1 VFGSFGANATLSGDP
16 DAQQLERKDTMS
28 PPNQV
33 IDTRMHGVPGITGAF
48 LITDELTALVETGP
62 KSSIEFVLA
71 GLRDAGVEKLD
82 WIIVT
87 HIHLDHAGAAGTLA
101 AHYPEARV
109 AVHEVGARHLVDP
122 SKLWSSASRIYG
134 DAMERLWGGIDPLP
148 EERIR
153 SLADGDKIELGA
165 TTLQAVDTPGHA
177 GHHHTF
183 LDVSSGV
190 AFVGD
195 ALGVR
200 LPDVGI
206 MRPATPPPEFD
217 LELAVSS
224 IERIAALDPTEIYLT
239 HFGSP
244 ASGTNPASPKEVCGE
259 AIDALRTW
267 ADWIQAARNQ
277 TTDLDEVSQLIAER
291 SRVAMGAEID
301 DAAVERME
309 QTTSYSMNTS
319 GYMRYF
325 DKKAK

>member
-1 VFGSFGANATLSGDP
+1 
-16 DAQQLERKDTMS
+16 MS
-28 PPNQV
+28 PPIQV

-48 LITDELTALVETGP
+48 LITDEQTALVETGP
-62 KSSIEFVLA
+62 KSSVELVLM
-71 GLRDAGVEKLD
+71 GLRDAGIEKLD

-109 AVHEVGARHLVDP
+109 AVHELGARHLVDP

-134 DAMERLWGGIDPLP
+134 DAMEQMWGGIDPLA
-148 EERIR
+148 EERIV

-183 LDVSSGV
+183 LDMASGV

-224 IERIAALDPTEIYLT
+224 IWRIAELDPHEIYLT

-244 ASGTNPASPKEVCGE
+244 ASGANPASPKDVCSE
-259 AIDALRTW
+259 AVNALRTW
-267 ADWIQAARNQ
+267 AGWVQAAREK
-277 TTDLDEVSQLIAER
+277 TTNLDEVSRLIAER
-291 SRVAMGAEID
+291 SRGAMGTEVGD
-301 DAAVERME
+301 DAIERME
-309 QTTSYSMNTS
+309 QTTSYWMNTC

-325 DKKAK
+325 DKKTK

>member
-1 VFGSFGANATLSGDP
+1 
-16 DAQQLERKDTMS
+16 MS
-28 PPNQV
+28 PPIQV
-33 IDTRMHGVPGITGAF
+33 IDTQMHGLPGITGAF
-48 LITDELTALVETGP
+48 LITDEQTALIETGP
-62 KSSIEFVLA
+62 KSSVEHVLA
-71 GLRDAGVEKLD
+71 GLRVAGIENLD

-101 AHYPEARV
+101 RHFPEARV
-109 AVHEVGARHLVDP
+109 AVHEVGVRHLVDP

-134 DAMERLWGGIDPLP
+134 DAMERMWGGIDPLP
-148 EERIR
+148 EERIVA
-153 SLADGDKIELGA
+153 LADGDKIELGA
-165 TTLQAVDTPGHA
+165 TTFQAVDTPGHA
-177 GHHHTF
+177 GHHHTY

-200 LPDVGI
+200 LPDVGV

-224 IERIAALDPTEIYLT
+224 IARIKDLGPDEIYLT

-244 ASGTNPASPKEVCGE
+244 AAGANPAAPKEVCDE
-259 AIDALRTW
+259 AIEALRAW
-267 ADWIQAARNQ
+267 GGWVEAARAQ
-277 TTDLDEVSQLIAER
+277 TTDLDEVSRLIMAR
-291 SRVAMGAEID
+291 SRAAMGAEVD
-301 DAAVERME
+301 EDAIERME
-309 QTTSYSMNTS
+309 QTTSYWMNTW